1 MDILH
6 MPPTSRIA
14 FLKNKT
20 VLIAIVVVVAGLA
33 FWLGRS
39 SGYAAG
45 YTQAQVDA
53 KALQEEAARKSAEDT
68 AKSVNPFQ
76 AVNPLEG
83 VEANPFEK
91 VKKVLNPFEN

>member
-1 MDILH
+1 MFL
-6 MPPTSRIA
+6 TS
-14 FLKNKT
+14 KNGLI
-20 VLIAIVVVVAGLA
+20 VIAIILIGLA

-39 SGYAAG
+39 NGYSAG
-45 YTQAQVDA
+45 YTQAQTDA
-53 KALQEEAARKSAEDT
+53 KALQEESVRKASEEAAKSA
-68 AKSVNPFQ
+68 NPFQ